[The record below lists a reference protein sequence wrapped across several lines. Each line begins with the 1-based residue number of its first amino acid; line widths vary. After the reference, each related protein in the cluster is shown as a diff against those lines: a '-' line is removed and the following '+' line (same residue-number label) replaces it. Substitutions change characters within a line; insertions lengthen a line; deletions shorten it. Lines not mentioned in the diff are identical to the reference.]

1 VEGVKN
7 RILNVKPND
16 QAFTTRFGAAVTVAS
31 GEIGIILVPQKPTA
45 PSPEVTA
52 LTWREFRAEDPLMVQ
67 LVYDTKMP
75 ATWVSLFGA
84 TEEKRAGLLH
94 SLDVLLPIIA
104 IADLKRKA
112 RGYKDPNA
120 LIRLALALENPR
132 DREARMLLEEG
143 LTSKKAPVR
152 IAAASAMGIL
162 KWPSFE
168 KRLTEALPGET
179 DESAQAVLRAAIEA
193 CETSGRPEPSA

>member
-1 VEGVKN
+1 
-7 RILNVKPND
+7 
-16 QAFTTRFGAAVTVAS
+16 
-31 GEIGIILVPQKPTA
+31 
-45 PSPEVTA
+45 
-52 LTWREFRAEDPLMVQ
+52 M
-67 LVYDTKMP
+67 
-75 ATWVSLFGA
+75 FGA
-84 TEEKRAGLLH
+84 TEEKRAGLLN
-94 SLDVLLPIIA
+94 SLDVLLPIIE

-132 DREARMLLEEG
+132 DREARTLLEEG
-143 LTSKKAPVR
+143 LASKKPPVR

-179 DESAQAVLRAAIEA
+179 DESAQAVLRAAINA
-193 CETSGRPEPSA
+193 CETGGRPEPSA